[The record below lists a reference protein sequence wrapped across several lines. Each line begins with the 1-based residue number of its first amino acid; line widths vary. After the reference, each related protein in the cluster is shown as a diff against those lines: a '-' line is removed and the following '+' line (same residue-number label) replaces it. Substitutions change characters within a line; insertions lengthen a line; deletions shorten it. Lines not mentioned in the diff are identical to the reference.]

1 MTWQGNAESVR
12 NSEELGGGVYGGC
25 AIVFANESVDTIV
38 NSAKYRQLFSTLK
51 REILEGRYDSGRPFP
66 SVRGLVMRFGLTRST
81 VYRAVTEL
89 VNRGLLTQRQGSGT
103 FVTSQGVSRKIGLI
117 MPISKGEIFP
127 PICHEVTRIAQEGD
141 YSIILADLLAIEA
154 GDRVAEAKRIAKSFI
169 EQRVVGVIFHLI
181 AGVSDADS
189 VNRAVLAAFDK
200 AKVPVVLTDCDCEPY
215 PKRSKWDVV
224 GIDDIDAGYRLAR
237 HLVQCGAKRIAFFGV
252 EHGCASFDNRMRG
265 YRAALAESHI
275 RPIAVE
281 GDPADAECVKRM
293 LRKSRPDAVIACND
307 RVAASLLATLNGIGG
322 VRVPQDLQL
331 AGFDD
336 VNYARLVTPRLTTMH
351 APCAEIGRMAFEAL
365 LARAKRPDAE
375 PRNISLSASL
385 VVGGSTSGG

>member
-1 MTWQGNAESVR
+1 M
-12 NSEELGGGVYGGC
+12 GGGGGAAC
-25 AIVFANESVDTIV
+25 AIVSGSELVDTIV

-51 REILEGRYDSGRPFP
+51 REIMEGRYDSGRPFP
-66 SVRGLVMRFGLTRST
+66 SVRALVMRSGLTRST
-81 VYRAVTEL
+81 VYRAIIEL
-89 VNRGLLTQRQGSGT
+89 VNRGLLVQRQGSGT

-117 MPISKGEIFP
+117 IPISRGEIFP
-127 PICHEVTRIAQEGD
+127 PICHEITRLAQEGD

-154 GDRVAEAKRIAKSFI
+154 EDRVTEAKRIAKSFV
-169 EQRVVGVIFHLI
+169 EQRVLGVIFHLL
-181 AGVSDADS
+181 AGVSDADM

-200 AKVPVVLTDCDCEPY
+200 ANVPVLLTDCDCEPY

-224 GIDDIDAGYRLAR
+224 GIDDIDSGYRLAR
-237 HLVQCGAKRIAFFGV
+237 HLIRCGAKRIVFFGV

-265 YRAALAESHI
+265 YQAALAESHL

-281 GDPADAECVKRM
+281 GEPTDGECVRKM

-307 RVAASLLATLNGIGG
+307 RVAASLLATLNGIGRI
-322 VRVPQDLQL
+322 RVPQDLQL

-351 APCAEIGRMAFEAL
+351 APCAEIGRIAFETL

-375 PRNISLSASL
+375 PRNISLTASL
-385 VVGGSTSGG
+385 VVGGSTSSG

>member
-1 MTWQGNAESVR
+1 MPR
-12 NSEELGGGVYGGC
+12 
-25 AIVFANESVDTIV
+25 
-38 NSAKYRQLFSTLK
+38 K
-51 REILEGRYDSGRPFP
+51 
-66 SVRGLVMRFGLTRST
+66 
-81 VYRAVTEL
+81 
-89 VNRGLLTQRQGSGT
+89 GT
-103 FVTSQGVSRKIGLI
+103 T
-117 MPISKGEIFP
+117 
-127 PICHEVTRIAQEGD
+127 
-141 YSIILADLLAIEA
+141 DLLAIET

-169 EQRVVGVIFHLI
+169 EQRVLGVIFHLI
-181 AGVSDADS
+181 AGVGDADQ

-224 GIDDIDAGYRLAR
+224 GIDDIDSGYRLAG
-237 HLVQCGAKRIAFFGV
+237 HLVQCGAKRIVFFGV

-281 GDPADAECVKRM
+281 GDPTDAECVRRM
-293 LRKSRPDAVIACND
+293 LRKARPDAVIACND
-307 RVAASLLATLNGIGG
+307 RVAASLLATLNGIGE

-336 VNYARLVTPRLTTMH
+336 VNYARLVSPRLTTMH
-351 APCAEIGRMAFEAL
+351 APCAEIGRMAFETL

-375 PRNISLSASL
+375 PRNISLTASL